1 LLVDGSSDGLSSS
14 SLFSNFFASAQRHV
28 RILATFP
35 GSGFA
40 EHLGHFQSP
49 SGMSVS
55 GGLRQN
61 VW

>member
-1 LLVDGSSDGLSSS
+1 MT
-14 SLFSNFFASAQRHV
+14 SLDNHWSQEQAPKNAKVVYTGQKRF
-28 RILATFP
+28 T
-35 GSGFA
+35 